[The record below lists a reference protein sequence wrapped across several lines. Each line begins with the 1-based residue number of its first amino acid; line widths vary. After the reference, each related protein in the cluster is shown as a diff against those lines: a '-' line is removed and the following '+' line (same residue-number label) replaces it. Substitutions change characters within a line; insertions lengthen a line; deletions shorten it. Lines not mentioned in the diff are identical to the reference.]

1 MAQVRALDV
10 VADTQILPIERPR
23 GSALGRFAR
32 KKPLGAAGGI
42 LVLLLVGTAVLA
54 DVLSTHD
61 PDHALMVATRV
72 AVIADGGLRAI
83 GRPAE
88 VVTAETLS
96 AIYRTEVRVEQT
108 PSGHRVCVP
117 AWDVSPS

>member
-10 VADTQILPIERPR
+10 VADSQILPIERPR

-61 PDHALMVATRV
+61 PVRTSTNVRCWW
-72 AVIADGGLRAI
+72 GS
-83 GRPAE
+83 RPRW
-88 VVTAETLS
+88 S
-96 AIYRTEVRVEQT
+96 AR
-108 PSGHRVCVP
+108 SS
-117 AWDVSPS
+117 AASSA

>member
-1 MAQVRALDV
+1 QPVREGVWAQVRALDV
-10 VADTQILPIERPR
+10 VAATPTLPIERPR

-61 PDHALMVATRV
+61 PVRTSTNVLVAPGADFWLGTDNLGRDQHVGRRSEEHTSELQSRV
-72 AVIADGGLRAI
+72 DIV
-83 GRPAE
+83 
-88 VVTAETLS
+88 
-96 AIYRTEVRVEQT
+96 
-108 PSGHRVCVP
+108 
-117 AWDVSPS
+117 